1 MRIICIILSFG
12 ATTPNDRLSV
22 LPLLIPAT
30 AIPCPEHP
38 RCPSSLTIIFQR
50 IARLAMSVCF
60 FSPSNSSPPA
70 IRPSIEDII
79 FRCPSSIYP
88 PDYPI
93 LLPLCSISRLPSS
106 SSAEISVFP
115 RNPFLHLPLRCL
127 LNTSTP
133 PT

>member
-1 MRIICIILSFG
+1 MRIICTILSFG
-12 ATTPNDRLSV
+12 ATKPNDKLSV
-22 LPLLIPAT
+22 LLLLIPAT

-50 IARLAMSVCF
+50 IARLAMLIGF
-60 FSPSNSSPPA
+60 FRLSSSSPPV
-70 IRPSIEDII
+70 IRPSIEGII

-93 LLPLCSISRLPSS
+93 LLPLCSISSLPSS
-106 SSAEISVFP
+106 SSAEISAFP
-115 RNPFLHLPLRCL
+115 RSPFLHLPFRCL
-127 LNTSTP
+127 LNTSTL